1 MPRILIADDHAIIRT
16 GIKEILLGEFP
27 FAQIEEASDGEE
39 LLKKVIKDKWDVVI
53 TDVSMPGRGGV
64 YALEQIRQVYPNLP
78 VLVLTMYPEDQYA
91 LRVFKAGASGYLTKD
106 TIPSELTRAVKQVLL
121 GKKYITHSVAEKLA
135 STLNHNGGQLHE
147 RLSDREFEVLKLLAA
162 GKSISD
168 IARMLYVSVTT
179 VSTYRAR
186 ILDKMQMQTNAQL
199 IFYAIEHELV

>member
-106 TIPSELTRAVKQVLL
+106 TIPSELTR
-121 GKKYITHSVAEKLA
+121 
-135 STLNHNGGQLHE
+135 
-147 RLSDREFEVLKLLAA
+147 
-162 GKSISD
+162 
-168 IARMLYVSVTT
+168 
-179 VSTYRAR
+179 
-186 ILDKMQMQTNAQL
+186 
-199 IFYAIEHELV
+199 